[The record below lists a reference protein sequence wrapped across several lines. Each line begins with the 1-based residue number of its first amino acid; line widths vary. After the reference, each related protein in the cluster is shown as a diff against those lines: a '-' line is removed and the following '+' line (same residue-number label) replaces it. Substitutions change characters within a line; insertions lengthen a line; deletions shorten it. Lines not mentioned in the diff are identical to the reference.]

1 MTVNFAGSVATAF
14 ETKLRD
20 VASSL
25 DCKVGVIGR
34 NPLEML
40 VARAIDADSERG

>member
-14 ETKLRD
+14 ETQLRD

-25 DCKVGVIGR
+25 GYKVGVIVK
-34 NPLEML
+34 NPLERL